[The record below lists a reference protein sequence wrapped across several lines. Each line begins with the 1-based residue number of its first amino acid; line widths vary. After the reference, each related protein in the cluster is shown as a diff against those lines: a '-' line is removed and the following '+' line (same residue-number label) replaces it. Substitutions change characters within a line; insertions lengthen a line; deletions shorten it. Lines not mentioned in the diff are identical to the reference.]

1 MREIFISY
9 RRDETAGY
17 AGRIFDYLKAV
28 FGHDRVFLD
37 VDDILPGQVFAD
49 VIQERIA
56 GCAVVIA
63 VIGKRWLETLHSR
76 TGAEPDYVSD
86 EILSALKSSAVVIP
100 VLVGGA
106 SMPKAA
112 DLPGSLAGLAGREA
126 LEIHDT
132 AFAEDV
138 ACLVNAIKKVP
149 GFEWQPPAKLT
160 GTWIARMEQRGSEFA
175 MRLDLEVFGDN
186 LYGTVGYPT
195 GEGAIQDA
203 KLSGGRFSFHTSHV
217 PQFES
222 SPAVIRTEGELVGEQ
237 IRLISVS
244 DGGIAKGFAT
254 RR

>member
-17 AGRIFDYLKAV
+17 AGRIFDYLKAD
-28 FGHDRVFLD
+28 FGQDRVFLD
-37 VDDILPGQVFAD
+37 VDDIVPGQMFAD
-49 VIQERIA
+49 VIQERIG
-56 GCAVVIA
+56 GCAVVIV
-63 VIGKRWLETLHSR
+63 VIGKRWLETLRSR
-76 TGAEPDYVSD
+76 AGGDTDYVST
-86 EILSALKSSAVVIP
+86 EVLAALKSSAVVIP

-106 SMPKAA
+106 AMPKAV
-112 DLPGSLAGLAGREA
+112 DLPGDLAGLAGREA

-132 AFAEDV
+132 TFAEDV

-149 GFEWQPPAKLT
+149 GFDWQPPAGLS
-160 GTWIARMEQRGSEFA
+160 GTWIARMEQRGSEFP
-175 MRLDLEVFGDN
+175 MRLEFEVFGDN
-186 LYGTVGYPT
+186 LYGTVEYPT

-203 KLSGGRFSFHTSHV
+203 KLSGRRFSFHTSHV

-222 SPAVIRTEGELVGEQ
+222 TPAVIRTEGELLGEQ

-244 DGGIAKGFAT
+244 DGGIAKGLAT